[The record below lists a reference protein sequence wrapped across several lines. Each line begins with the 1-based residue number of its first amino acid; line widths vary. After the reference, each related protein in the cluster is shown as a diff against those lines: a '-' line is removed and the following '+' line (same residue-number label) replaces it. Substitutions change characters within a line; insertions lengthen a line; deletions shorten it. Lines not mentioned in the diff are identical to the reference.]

1 MLEEYLDA
9 DAHKNKSAGELRFVC
24 VFLAENMTYLD
35 SRGGDNKC
43 RHADKRGGSPD
54 IDLEKSECDSD
65 CERVDACRYR
75 EDEHLCEFQ
84 LVAVVACGV
93 ALNIFFFEAFDEHLA
108 AENEKKHESH
118 PVVIALDLVGKA
130 RAEEITDYRHKSLED
145 AEIRADNRALP
156 KARLF
161 QAYALAYRD
170 GERVH

>member
-1 MLEEYLDA
+1 MA
-9 DAHKNKSAGELRFVC
+9 
-24 VFLAENMTYLD
+24 YLD

-93 ALNIFFFEAFDEHLA
+93 ALNIFFLKLSM
-108 AENEKKHESH
+108 NILPPRMRRST
-118 PVVIALDLVGKA
+118 KA
-130 RAEEITDYRHKSLED
+130 TQWS
-145 AEIRADNRALP
+145 
-156 KARLF
+156 
-161 QAYALAYRD
+161 
-170 GERVH
+170 